1 MPSHCISAADLLR
14 HARKRAELS
23 QVELSRRAGV
33 PQSVISMYESGARQ
47 PSIPVLSRLVAATGH
62 ELELRV
68 RRAASPLWRLRGPL
82 GERVR
87 THRSELKRLAA
98 ASGTSNLRVF
108 GSVARG
114 EDSEVSD
121 VDLLVDLSPETG
133 LFKLMRLQGELEV
146 LLQARVDLVPVADL
160 KPDVRDEVMAEL
172 VAL

>member
-1 MPSHCISAADLLR
+1 
-14 HARKRAELS
+14 
-23 QVELSRRAGV
+23 
-33 PQSVISMYESGARQ
+33 
-47 PSIPVLSRLVAATGH
+47 
-62 ELELRV
+62 
-68 RRAASPLWRLRGPL
+68 LRGPL

-133 LFKLMRLQGELEV
+133 LFRLMRLQGELEV